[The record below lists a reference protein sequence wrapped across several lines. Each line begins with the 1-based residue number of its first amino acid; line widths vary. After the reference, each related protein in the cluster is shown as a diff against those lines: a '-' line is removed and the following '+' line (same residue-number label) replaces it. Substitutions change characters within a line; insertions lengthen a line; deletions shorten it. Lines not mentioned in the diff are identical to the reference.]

1 MEDEQEVDVTLAPN
15 VGRAEIEFRRD
26 TGIYSSEERRRRLMT

>member
-1 MEDEQEVDVTLAPN
+1 MDLDKGVDVTLAPN

-26 TGIYSSEERRRRLMT
+26 TGIY